1 MEGVALDAG
10 NKRVG
15 EGVLLAAVVLGLDD
29 DDFLAGVAAAGDNGL
44 VMSLLDGGREG
55 LESVCAY
62 HSADLEDCYMSVIAS
77 HGVWCGRH
85 TLHLCYAVPVCV
97 SRWS

>member
-77 HGVWCGRH
+77 HGVWWKTYTSSLLCGP
-85 TLHLCYAVPVCV
+85 CMC
-97 SRWS
+97 